1 MAAIL
6 NLLKRFC
13 CVLNILTIERVDVRS
28 FVLIGLLLCGFSPC
42 YGLDLLQAY
51 QAARLHDGQYQAD
64 QSRFKAQLLNEK
76 IGRARSLPQLSY
88 HYRWMKN
95 DYRSDQQ
102 GVRFPDSFEEQL
114 LGCGQTND
122 QLGCLVD
129 GLTHVEVYKLRSKYT
144 SQESNLTLT
153 QVIFDPEVGAE
164 RAQGRALALQAAAE
178 MSAAEKQ
185 LILRVLTAYLRLLQ
199 AEQERQEQAQ
209 LLAGLA
215 EHYDLLEQQRQ
226 LGVADEENWLEMQ
239 LSMEA
244 QQLAYEAS
252 EAQLLLSRKQLEQL
266 LGQEVSELAQL
277 SDKLVFS
284 AFEIKSIDHY
294 SRLALEFNDG
304 IKLAEAAEQM
314 ADNELRKHKVNRL
327 PRVTVAANYQDR
339 ELKGG
344 HAFQP
349 ASTSTA
355 YGVDVRLPL
364 YHGGALYYGRK
375 KAAYQQLEA
384 QDKVQWQKQ
393 QVEQALNSQLL
404 ILQGFERRLASAERG
419 LAIHQQSLELHEKA
433 YQSGSKPY
441 LALLKVQQA
450 HSKAKAQ
457 RADLQRQFLMH
468 WFEFKF
474 LVGTL
479 SVDDIKQAN
488 TWFVQH

>member
-1 MAAIL
+1 MDIL
-6 NLLKRFC
+6 K
-13 CVLNILTIERVDVRS
+13 VERVNVRS
-28 FVLIGLLLCGFSPC
+28 IVIALLLLLGYSPC

-51 QAARLHDGQYQAD
+51 QAARLHDGQYQAE
-64 QSRFKAQLLNEK
+64 QSRFKAQLLNEQ

-114 LGCGQTND
+114 LGCGQTSD
-122 QLGCLVD
+122 QLGCLLD
-129 GLTHVEVYKLRSKYT
+129 GLTHVDVYKLRSNYT

-153 QVIFDPEVGAE
+153 QVVFDPEVGAE
-164 RAQGRALALQAAAE
+164 RAQGRALALRAAAE
-178 MSAAEKQ
+178 MSLAEKQ
-185 LILRVLTAYLRLLQ
+185 LILRVVKAYLQLLQ
-199 AEQERQEQAQ
+199 AEQDKQQQMQ
-209 LLAGLA
+209 LLADVS
-215 EHYDLLEQQRQ
+215 EQYDVLEQQLQ
-226 LGVADEENWLEMQ
+226 LGVANEENWLEIQ
-239 LSMEA
+239 LTLEA

-252 EAQLLLSRKQLEQL
+252 DTQLQLSQKQLEQL
-266 LGQEVSELAQL
+266 LGQELGGFAGL
-277 SDKLVFS
+277 SDKLLFS
-284 AFEIKSIDHY
+284 AFELKEPGY
-294 SRLALEFNDG
+294 YLRMALEFNDG
-304 IKLAEAAEQM
+304 IKLAEAAEQI
-314 ADNELRKHKVNRL
+314 ANNELRKQKVSRL
-327 PRVTVAANYQDR
+327 PRITLAANYQDR

-375 KAAYQQLEA
+375 KAAFQQLEA

-393 QVEQALNSQLL
+393 QVEQAVNDQLL
-404 ILQGFERRLASAERG
+404 ILKGFERRLASAERSV
-419 LAIHQQSLELHEKA
+419 LLYQQSLEMHETA
-433 YQSGSKPY
+433 YKNGSKPY
-441 LALLKVQQA
+441 LSLLSAQQA
-450 HSKAKAQ
+450 HSKAQAQ
-457 RADLQRQFLMH
+457 YAELQREFLMR

-488 TWFVQH
+488 AWFVYR

>member
-1 MAAIL
+1 MRIFL
-6 NLLKRFC
+6 FM
-13 CVLNILTIERVDVRS
+13 
-28 FVLIGLLLCGFSPC
+28 LLLFGFSPC

-51 QAARLHDGQYQAD
+51 QAARSHDGQYLAE

-102 GVRFPDSFEEQL
+102 GLHFPDALDEQL
-114 LGCGQTND
+114 LACGQSAD
-122 QLGCLVD
+122 QLGCLLD
-129 GLTHVEVYKLRSKYT
+129 GLSHVEVYKLRSKYT

-164 RAQGRALALQAAAE
+164 RAQGHALALQAAAE

-185 LILRVLTAYLRLLQ
+185 LILRVLTAYLQLLK
-199 AEQERQEQAQ
+199 AEQEKQQQTQ
-209 LLAGLA
+209 LLANITKQY
-215 EHYDLLEQQRQ
+215 ELLEQQLQ
-226 LGVADEENWLEMQ
+226 LGVADEESWLEMQ
-239 LSMEA
+239 LSLEA

-252 EAQLLLSRKQLEQL
+252 DTQLRLSRQQLEQMV
-266 LGQEVSELAQL
+266 GQPINHVAQL
-277 SDKLVFS
+277 SQRFDQAAVELQDK
-284 AFEIKSIDHY
+284 AY
-294 SRLALEFNDG
+294 YTRLALEFNDG
-304 IKLAEAAEQM
+304 IKLAEAAQQM
-314 ADNELRKHKVNRL
+314 ADIELRKHKVNRL

-339 ELKGG
+339 KLTGG

-393 QVEQALNSQLL
+393 QLEQALDDQWLL
-404 ILQGFERRLASAERG
+404 LQSFDRRLAGAKRRI
-419 LAIHQQSLELHEKA
+419 AIQKKSLILHEKA
-433 YQSGSKPY
+433 YKNGSKPY
-441 LALLKVQQA
+441 LALLKAQQA
-450 HSKAKAQ
+450 QSAALAKQAE
-457 RADLQRQFLMH
+457 LQRQFLLH
-468 WFEFKF
+468 WFEFKL

-479 SVDDIKQAN
+479 SVEDVKLVNA
-488 TWFVQH
+488 WLVKS